1 MMKKMKRTIT
11 LILSG
16 VLGMAAA
23 GAQESSAIIS
33 YALPRTVLTFE
44 VKATQTIFYAGPY
57 ARYAQKYLGIQ
68 AGLDDKTTF
77 AISEVALKSASEA
90 DQSKRYSISL
100 NSASRTPFFQMTAQG
115 LIAGQ
120 SEASQKESGWAFPAG
135 SQQDFAA
142 KGLPA
147 NLTSASNTLY
157 DKTGGM
163 VVQQSLVVEKSLEKK
178 AQEVAEMIF
187 KIRDNKYKIL
197 VGDTD
202 ATYSGEAMKATIDEL
217 TKMEENY
224 LTLFTGYSETRSQ
237 SASFELVPTPDAKSQ
252 VYVAFRLSDSEGLV
266 AADNMAGKPYFAE
279 LVPESIA
286 EAPKIEPAKNQKL
299 DQQIIY
305 RIPAVC
311 SVRLTDGVSTLLQS
325 RIPVYQL
332 GIDET
337 YPIYTKK

>member
-1 MMKKMKRTIT
+1 MKRTFF

-16 VLGMAAA
+16 ILGITLA

-33 YALPRTVLTFE
+33 YALPRTVLSFD

-68 AGLDDKTTF
+68 AGLEDKTTF
-77 AISEVALKSASEA
+77 TISEVSLKSASEA
-90 DQSKRYSISL
+90 DQGKRYSIFL
-100 NSASRTPFFQMTAQG
+100 NNASRTPFFQMTAQG

-120 SEASQKESGWAFPAG
+120 SEATQKESGWAFPAG
-135 SQQDFAA
+135 SKQDFAA

-157 DKTGGM
+157 DRAGGM

-187 KIRDNKYKIL
+187 KIRENKYKIL
-197 VGDTD
+197 IGDTD

-237 SASFELVPTPDAKSQ
+237 SATFELVPSPEAKSQ

-266 AADNMAGKPYFAE
+266 AADNMGGKPYFAE

-299 DQQIIY
+299 DQEIIY

-325 RIPVYQL
+325 RVPVYQL
-332 GIDET
+332 GMDET